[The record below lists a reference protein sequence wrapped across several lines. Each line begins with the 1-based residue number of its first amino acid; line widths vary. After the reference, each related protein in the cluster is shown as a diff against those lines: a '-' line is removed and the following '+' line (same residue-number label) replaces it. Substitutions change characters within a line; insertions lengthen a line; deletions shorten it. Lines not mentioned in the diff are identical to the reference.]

1 MCIPTKNERSIHS
14 PDWFTMGSIYQINPR
29 TFSPEGTIAA
39 VTKELP
45 FLKELGFTVMYLCP
59 IFEED
64 DSDDPTYLSPRQLA
78 SQTGNPKN
86 PYRMND
92 YFKIDSEYGTIDDL
106 REFVAEAHR
115 LGLRVM
121 LDLVYLHI
129 GPNAPII
136 KEHPEFA
143 QHDEN
148 GNMRLTKWK
157 FPYLNFEN
165 AGLREYL
172 WCNMTYYVG
181 AFGVDGF
188 RCDVGDKVPLDFWV
202 EGRRRITA
210 IKPDAVL
217 LVEGIKV
224 DYLEQAFDSCYHFA
238 WHGRMYK
245 AFAKEDGI
253 TAADVRQCH
262 EEFAA
267 KIPRD
272 AFVMHDI
279 DNHDTVTDRAQRVE
293 IFAGHDGMELIEVL
307 NYTIDGVPMIY
318 CGNELCD
325 EATIN
330 MFANRF
336 YMGKFEI
343 TDRSDAKK
351 NEPAV
356 LRRLAV
362 MRALNTLKATSEIL
376 RDGETVWIDNT
387 EPEKVLSFMRVVGS
401 GKIVTVGNISS
412 DPVTVKL
419 SGVDLNN
426 GYKVILESE
435 ARAEIK
441 GDTLVIPSHG
451 YIVAEL

>member
-1 MCIPTKNERSIHS
+1 MNTMMKNERNIHS

-29 TFSPEGTIAA
+29 TFSKEGTIAA

-45 FLKELGFTVMYLCP
+45 FLKSCGFTLMYLCP

-64 DSDDPTYLSPRQLA
+64 DCDDPTYISPRQKA
-78 SQTGNPKN
+78 SETGNPKN

-92 YFKIDSEYGTIDDL
+92 YFKIDSEYGTMDDL
-106 REFVAEAHR
+106 REFVEEAHR
-115 LGLRVM
+115 LGLKVM

-136 KEHPEFA
+136 KTHPEFA

-165 AGLREYL
+165 EGLREYL

-181 AFGVDGF
+181 AIDVDGF

-202 EGRRRITA
+202 EGRRRICA

-217 LVEGIKV
+217 LVEGV
-224 DYLEQAFDSCYHFA
+224 TVSYLEQAFDSCYHFA
-238 WHGRMYK
+238 WHGKMYQ
-245 AFAKEDGI
+245 AFHGEAN
-253 TAADVRQCH
+253 ALDVRKCH
-262 EEFAA
+262 EDFAA
-267 KIPRD
+267 KIPKD
-272 AFVMHDI
+272 SFVMHDI

-307 NYTIDGVPMIY
+307 NYTIDGVPMVY

-325 EATIN
+325 EATIS

-336 YMGKFEI
+336 YMGRFEI

-362 MRALNTLKATSEIL
+362 MRALNALKASSEIL

-387 EPEKVLSFMRVVGS
+387 EPEKVLAFTRVKGDAVLA
-401 GKIVTVGNISS
+401 TVANLAKE
-412 DPVTVKL
+412 PVTVRL
-419 SGVDLNN
+419 SGLDLS
-426 GYKVILESE
+426 GYKTLLESE
-435 ARAEIK
+435 AKATVA
-441 GDTLVIPSHG
+441 GDTVTLPAHA
-451 YIVAEL
+451 YIVLER

>member
-1 MCIPTKNERSIHS
+1 M
-14 PDWFTMGSIYQINPR
+14 
-29 TFSPEGTIAA
+29 AA
-39 VTKELP
+39 DFRYISAVAIGRRHCRLVVDFDGGAHGAVVVDP
-45 FLKELGFTVMYLCP
+45 LG
-59 IFEED
+59 
-64 DSDDPTYLSPRQLA
+64 
-78 SQTGNPKN
+78 
-86 PYRMND
+86 
-92 YFKIDSEYGTIDDL
+92 
-106 REFVAEAHR
+106 
-115 LGLRVM
+115 
-121 LDLVYLHI
+121 
-129 GPNAPII
+129 
-136 KEHPEFA
+136 
-143 QHDEN
+143 
-148 GNMRLTKWK
+148 
-157 FPYLNFEN
+157 
-165 AGLREYL
+165 
-172 WCNMTYYVG
+172 
-181 AFGVDGF
+181 
-188 RCDVGDKVPLDFWV
+188 VGDGHAD
-202 EGRRRITA
+202 TA
-210 IKPDAVL
+210 VGGLSAEIGNAAL
-217 LVEGIKV
+217 AQALVFI
-224 DYLEQAFDSCYHFA
+224 
-238 WHGRMYK
+238 
-245 AFAKEDGI
+245 
-253 TAADVRQCH
+253 
-262 EEFAA
+262 
-267 KIPRD
+267 
-272 AFVMHDI
+272 I
-279 DNHDTVTDRAQRVE
+279 D
-293 IFAGHDGMELIEVL
+293 DGMELIEVL